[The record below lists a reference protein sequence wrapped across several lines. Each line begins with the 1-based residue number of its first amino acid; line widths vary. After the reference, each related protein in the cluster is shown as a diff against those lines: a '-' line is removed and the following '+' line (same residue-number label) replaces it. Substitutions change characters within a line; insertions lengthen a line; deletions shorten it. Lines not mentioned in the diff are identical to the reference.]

1 MTTLNMTD
9 ARHDFTAV
17 ANQVM
22 FGRERICISK
32 NNKPAFGIVPIEE
45 LEALEAL
52 EDKIDLAEA
61 LKALKEPG
69 GIKLSV
75 FKKKLGI

>member
-1 MTTLNMTD
+1 MTTLSMTS
-9 ARHDFTAV
+9 ARHNFTEL

-22 FGRERICISK
+22 FNGERICVSK
-32 NNKPAFGIVPIEE
+32 NNKPAFALVPIED
-45 LEALEAL
+45 LQVLEAL
-52 EDKIDLAEA
+52 EDKIDLGEA

-69 GIKLSV
+69 SIKLSA